1 MPRDEPNPVLRAKKG
16 AIARF
21 CQVATRARG
30 YFPARALGFG
40 SDDESAR
47 VMASWI
53 GWWKNDAWTSD
64 DGRTDYLAAMS
75 GMKVPTL
82 AMTSMGDGYLCT
94 PAGAVRFITRAP
106 AAQVTFELVR
116 RADDGGRPPDHMQL
130 VTTRAA
136 ASSWHRVAEFCA
148 GTG

>member
-1 MPRDEPNPVLRAKKG
+1 
-16 AIARF
+16 
-21 CQVATRARG
+21 
-30 YFPARALGFG
+30 
-40 SDDESAR
+40 
-47 VMASWI
+47 MASWI

-116 RADDGGRPPDHMQL
+116 RADDGGRPPDLHA
-130 VTTRAA
+130 TRDHPGGRIVVAPGR
-136 ASSWHRVAEFCA
+136 RVLRGYRLTSRSRESATE
-148 GTG
+148 